1 MGPQAVLVVSS
12 QVETNLVD
20 ALISIGFSPL
30 VRESIQSA
38 LDRLRH
44 EKFAA
49 IVVDQKRAKVDVLE
63 FILNVRDIDT
73 EIPVLVVGP
82 LKSEPTY
89 ETLQR
94 LYNTVILTEFESAES
109 LAKSLETASWTHKAK
124 DASAE

>member
-1 MGPQAVLVVSS
+1 VLVVSS

-20 ALISIGFSPL
+20 ALVSIGFSPL

-38 LDRLRH
+38 LDGLRH

-49 IVVDQKRAKVDVLE
+49 IVVNQKRAKVDVLE

-82 LKSEPTY
+82 LHDEPTY
-89 ETLQR
+89 KTLQR
-94 LYNTVILTEFESAES
+94 LSNTAILREFESAES
-109 LAKSLETASWTHKAK
+109 LAKSLEAAAWTYKAK